1 LSGVF
6 YYILHKE
13 VLKRVYAHK
22 KYLALS
28 ISISVALLI
37 ALSIVSEFIFF
48 SPVFVFYVPQHAIFD
63 FILIAIIAA
72 LSGIVTSLG
81 IYRIQILS
89 NSVRKSG
96 TGLFGS
102 IIGASAGAC
111 SCGPFGFAAV
121 SAFGAVGGIATSFF
135 TNYETPLRLVSIVI
149 LCYTY
154 YASVKS
160 ITTQCKIIKWRKL

>member
-1 LSGVF
+1 M
-6 YYILHKE
+6 HKE
-13 VLKRVYAHK
+13 VLKRVYSHK

-28 ISISVALLI
+28 ISTSALLLVALSTI
-37 ALSIVSEFIFF
+37 SEFIFF
-48 SPVFVFYVPQHAIFD
+48 SPVFVFYVPLNAIFD
-63 FILIAIIAA
+63 FTLIVIISL
-72 LSGIVTSLG
+72 LSGIVISLG

-89 NSVRKSG
+89 NNVRKSG

-102 IIGASAGAC
+102 IIGTSAGAC

-121 SAFGAVGGIATSFF
+121 SIFGTVGGTATSFF
-135 TNYETPLRLVSIVI
+135 TNYETPLRLVSIAI

-160 ITTQCKIIKWRKL
+160 ITTQCKIVK

>member
-1 LSGVF
+1 M
-6 YYILHKE
+6 HKE
-13 VLKRVYAHK
+13 VLKKVYSHK
-22 KYLALS
+22 KYIVLS
-28 ISISVALLI
+28 ISIFTVLLV

-48 SPVFVFYVPQHAIFD
+48 SPVFIFYVPPYAIFD
-63 FILIAIIAA
+63 FILITIIGA
-72 LSGIVTSLG
+72 LSGIVTSLS

-96 TGLFGS
+96 TGLLGS

-111 SCGPFGFAAV
+111 SCGPLGFAAA
-121 SAFGAVGGIATSFF
+121 SIFGAVGGTATSFF
-135 TNYETPLRLVSIVI
+135 TNYETPLRLVSIAI

-160 ITTQCKIIKWRKL
+160 IVTQCNIAK